1 MMSPDL
7 KRSRVDTQIFKID
20 ARSFEPSDLNE
31 PARILSEGGLV
42 GFPTETVYGIAASS
56 RQPEAVH
63 RLRSLQGREQDDPFS
78 LHIASPDDVVHLAE
92 SVPPLAQS
100 LMDLYWPGP
109 LTIIFPGNVPSS
121 ADKGVGIRLPS
132 HAVALELI
140 RQVGAPL
147 VAPSANA
154 PGHPPAVTGQEVLD
168 AFAGQIDAV
177 IDSGPVAL
185 RQASTVVRLLGDE
198 LEVLR
203 EGIISQDMIE
213 RALKGKR
220 IVFVCTGNS
229 CRSPMAESIFKQ
241 VLAERLGV
249 SIAELPDRGYRISSA
264 GVQAFSGGRASQHA
278 VELMEARGLHLENHR
293 TRPLTRT
300 MAQEAD
306 LIIALSH
313 NHRWQIVQW
322 DPEFASKV
330 EVINEAGVT
339 DPIGGSLEVY
349 RQCAAEIEAEVREQ
363 WLERIIQS

>member
-1 MMSPDL
+1 METQVFEIDPHSFAPD
-7 KRSRVDTQIFKID
+7 
-20 ARSFEPSDLNE
+20 DLNE
-31 PARILSEGGLV
+31 PARILAEGGLV

-63 RLRSLQGREQDDPFS
+63 RLRALQGREKDDPFS
-78 LHIASPDDVVHLAE
+78 LHIANPDDVVHLVE
-92 SVPPLAQS
+92 TIPPLGQS

-121 ADKGVGIRLPS
+121 ADTGIGIRLPQ

-140 RQVGAPL
+140 RKVGAPL
-147 VAPSANA
+147 VAPSASV
-154 PGHPPAVTGQEVLD
+154 PGHPPAVTGREVVDL
-168 AFAGQIDAV
+168 FGGKIDAV
-177 IDSGPVAL
+177 IDAGPVAL
-185 RQASTVVRLLGDE
+185 RQASTVVRLVGDE

-229 CRSPMAESIFKQ
+229 CRSPMAEAICKKL
-241 VLAERLGV
+241 LAERLGV
-249 SIAELPDRGYRISSA
+249 SIPELPDRGFRISSA
-264 GVQAFSGGRASQHA
+264 GIQAFSGGRASQHA
-278 VELMEARGLHLENHR
+278 IELMSAEGLDLEKHR

-322 DPEFASKV
+322 DPEFADRV

-349 RQCAAEIEAEVREQ
+349 QQCAQEIEAELRER
-363 WLERIIQS
+363 WIERIMQT